1 MGNKRKKKKKYR
13 VFWFFAKLQIVL
25 MFLVVLAVGY
35 YYYGGYATQVQRM
48 QKEAIEFVRESTED
62 TFKAAQTS
70 VVYDKH
76 GNTIST
82 LKGEKDVYYLSY
94 EDIPVDACA
103 AIVSIEDKK
112 FYQHRGIDYKAIL
125 RAAKAM
131 IENGEVT
138 QGGSTITQQ
147 LARNIFLTQDRVWQ
161 RKIEEI
167 FIATELEK
175 KYAKTQILEFYMNNI
190 YFGNGYY
197 GIQAA
202 SHGYFNADAKDLN
215 LSQLAFL
222 CAIPNN
228 PTLYDPLTNMENALS
243 RRNRILE
250 NMYEDG
256 KITQSAYL
264 LAVAEDITLNRPEY
278 EKNNYVETYTYNCA
292 IRLLMQKEG
301 FKFKNDFFSEGEK
314 EEYDKAY
321 GQMYEE
327 CQKKLYTAGYR
338 IYTSID
344 LEMQEM
350 LQESIDSRLS
360 EFAEVNEEGVYTLQS
375 AGVCIDNTTGYVTAI
390 VGGRS
395 QDFDGYTL
403 NRAYQSY
410 RQPGSVVKPLIVYA
424 PAMELGYTPDS
435 VVVDEKIE
443 DGPSNADGVF
453 SGKITLRKSLAKS
466 KNTVA
471 WKLFEELTPK
481 MGLSYLK
488 AMNFAKISS
497 ADERQAAALGG
508 FTTGVSPVEMAS
520 AYAALI
526 NDGNYRNPTCIVK
539 ITDADG
545 NEILC
550 TEQTEERVYKTTAA
564 RMTTSMMESV
574 MTEGTGVGLALTNM
588 PCAGK
593 TGTTNANKDGWFV
606 GYTKYYT
613 TSVWVGYDMPAEL
626 PGLTG
631 SSYPGEI
638 WHDFM
643 EKCHAG
649 LTSAAF
655 LPYLETEIIREN
667 VVDASKLEEIE
678 GEGDEAGNTPENGGA
693 GEVSDG
699 NGAGNAT
706 DVGGAGNTSE
716 GNGVGNAPEE
726 SGVGNA
732 SNGNGAGK
740 ASESDGA
747 KNEQENV
754 GKVHMENV
762 SENDG
767 RR

>member
-1 MGNKRKKKKKYR
+1 M
-13 VFWFFAKLQIVL
+13 
-25 MFLVVLAVGY
+25 
-35 YYYGGYATQVQRM
+35 
-48 QKEAIEFVRESTED
+48 
-62 TFKAAQTS
+62 
-70 VVYDKH
+70 
-76 GNTIST
+76 
-82 LKGEKDVYYLSY
+82 
-94 EDIPVDACA
+94 
-103 AIVSIEDKK
+103 
-112 FYQHRGIDYKAIL
+112 
-125 RAAKAM
+125 
-131 IENGEVT
+131 
-138 QGGSTITQQ
+138 
-147 LARNIFLTQDRVWQ
+147 
-161 RKIEEI
+161 
-167 FIATELEK
+167 
-175 KYAKTQILEFYMNNI
+175 
-190 YFGNGYY
+190 
-197 GIQAA
+197 
-202 SHGYFNADAKDLN
+202 
-215 LSQLAFL
+215 
-222 CAIPNN
+222 
-228 PTLYDPLTNMENALS
+228 
-243 RRNRILE
+243 
-250 NMYEDG
+250 
-256 KITQSAYL
+256 
-264 LAVAEDITLNRPEY
+264 
-278 EKNNYVETYTYNCA
+278 
-292 IRLLMQKEG
+292 
-301 FKFKNDFFSEGEK
+301 
-314 EEYDKAY
+314 
-321 GQMYEE
+321 
-327 CQKKLYTAGYR
+327 
-338 IYTSID
+338 
-344 LEMQEM
+344 
-350 LQESIDSRLS
+350 
-360 EFAEVNEEGVYTLQS
+360 
-375 AGVCIDNTTGYVTAI
+375 
-390 VGGRS
+390 
-395 QDFDGYTL
+395 
-403 NRAYQSY
+403 
-410 RQPGSVVKPLIVYA
+410 
-424 PAMELGYTPDS
+424 
-435 VVVDEKIE
+435 
-443 DGPSNADGVF
+443 
-453 SGKITLRKSLAKS
+453 
-466 KNTVA
+466 
-471 WKLFEELTPK
+471 
-481 MGLSYLK
+481 
-488 AMNFAKISS
+488 
-497 ADERQAAALGG
+497 
-508 FTTGVSPVEMAS
+508 EMAS